1 MLNNWNF
8 KKHLIMSIIFSSA
21 ICLLS
26 YIIINPSNSAV
37 TGLMLTNWKNWH
49 ISLSINMGIVNIIF
63 ITLIALLL
71 SLLSYKIIKR

>member
-1 MLNNWNF
+1 MLSNWNF
-8 KKHLIMSIIFSSA
+8 KKHTIMSIVFSVL

-37 TGLMLTNWKNWH
+37 IGLILTNGMSM
-49 ISLSINMGIVNIIF
+49 SLNMGIVYIVI

-71 SLLSYKIIKR
+71 TLFSYKIIKK

>member
-1 MLNNWNF
+1 MLSNWNF
-8 KKHLIMSIIFSSA
+8 KKHTIMSIVFSVL

-37 TGLMLTNWKNWH
+37 IGLILTNGWAM
-49 ISLSINMGIVNIIF
+49 SVNMGMVYIAI

-71 SLLSYKIIKR
+71 TLFSYKIIKK